1 MAEYTIQTLERTVP
15 SSVPGITFLSGG
27 LSEEDASIFLNT
39 MNQRERKGPWS
50 VTFSFSRAMQSSTL
64 KYWGGKPENVEKAQ
78 AQLLARARANSE
90 AQQGIYK
97 PGSQPSDQAS
107 LYVKNY
113 QY

>member
-1 MAEYTIQTLERTVP
+1 
-15 SSVPGITFLSGG
+15 
-27 LSEEDASIFLNT
+27 
-39 MNQRERKGPWS
+39 
-50 VTFSFSRAMQSSTL
+50 MQSSCL
-64 KYWGGKPENVEKAQ
+64 KYWGGKPENVEKYVVGCECSVRRPRSSFVRHHAPSICPGPLVVRVPDSSMTPPSTHRAQ
-78 AQLLARARANSE
+78 KQLLARAQANSE